1 MKISTVSSLT
11 VSVKQ
16 LGFVADADFSTAAP
30 SFQRE
35 NVDMGLVSS
44 TDGKEFVAPAEL
56 KTTNSYAAGDMAHV
70 TTKTEWTT
78 ANNKNKYV
86 GYVKYLVRVQS
97 PADTVGSNMNLR
109 WKITMSDV
117 DSALTNLWRVA
128 FFEATS
134 TAFGTN
140 IGLYSNTSGSKA
152 GFTWSNTAAVAGN
165 YTTTA
170 LPASETLLAKNT
182 TTYVNTTEG
191 IDQYYG
197 VSIWIDGNATGADNA
212 LGGKTLSSLL
222 TFDLVAGDKTI
233 PTTPTPAP

>member
-16 LGFVADADFSTAAP
+16 LGFEADANFSAAAA
-30 SFQRE
+30 SFERA

-70 TTKTEWTT
+70 TTKTAWSN
-78 ANNKNKYV
+78 ANKYV

-97 PADTVGSNMNLR
+97 PADTVGANMNLR

-134 TAFGTN
+134 TAFGN
-140 IGLYSNTSGSKA
+140 NLGLHSNTPGEKA
-152 GFTWSNTAAVAGN
+152 GFTWNNTAAEAGN

-170 LPASETLLAKNT
+170 LPASETLLSKNA
-182 TTYVNTTEG
+182 TTYVNTTDG

-233 PTTPTPAP
+233 PAP